1 MYTNNILSPGNNF
14 YEFVN
19 NAWLTNPLNK
29 IPEDY
34 SSWGGF
40 TKLYDDGLSNQ
51 INIVK
56 DLEDK
61 YSTEEEKKIFSI
73 WKASEKRFQS
83 WNDGSSNCD
92 PIISEMEIFNNHFN
106 FLLNL
111 FLQNYYQFF
120 QNFCIRFIL
129 NI

>member
-56 DLEDK
+56 DLA
-61 YSTEEEKKIFSI
+61 I
-73 WKASEKRFQS
+73 AKRFS
-83 WNDGSSNCD
+83 
-92 PIISEMEIFNNHFN
+92 
-106 FLLNL
+106 
-111 FLQNYYQFF
+111 Y
-120 QNFCIRFIL
+120 
-129 NI
+129 